1 MTSAI
6 SARPEEAE
14 KKISDYQSWLA
25 QEREN
30 IKETLTKIKS
40 STTSKLDQ
48 SMNKNPFKPMTSVNS

>member
-40 STTSKLDQ
+40 STTSKLD
-48 SMNKNPFKPMTSVNS
+48 